1 MPSASAIRLQIETA
15 LAHRIPSALT
25 PRQRIVRPVAPTGIA
40 EIDELLEGGL
50 PLGAITEMAGPECSG
65 RSAVAL
71 SFVSHFTRSGRVC
84 AWIDASDALSP
95 ESAATADVDLA
106 RLLWVRCGVSAQ
118 KSQPTAEYRF
128 SLTERH
134 LVPPPA
140 KHGVHGG
147 GCGGHP
153 RGEVKGL
160 PEAVGKLLR
169 PEVIA
174 PRCSE
179 PLPRRKPEPTSFE
192 TNLQRLPQERV
203 QGAQAC
209 KPWARIKQALS
220 TADLLLQTGGFSAI
234 ILDLAGIAPE
244 FVSRVE
250 ASIWFRYR
258 SAAERTQ
265 ASVLLLTQYP
275 CAKSSG
281 ELLLRFR
288 PGIARRDETTLF
300 TGVECGLEVE
310 RRRFAQSATNVVPL
324 RKPPQSVNVA
334 HWKNQTTWAGAR

>member
-25 PRQRIVRPVAPTGIA
+25 PRTRIIRPVAPTGIA
-40 EIDELLEGGL
+40 EVDEVLGGGL
-50 PLGAITEMAGPECSG
+50 PLGAITEMTGPECSG
-65 RSAVAL
+65 RSSVAL
-71 SFVSHFTRSGRVC
+71 SFISRLTRAGNVC
-84 AWIDASDALSP
+84 AWIDVSDALSP
-95 ESAATADVDLA
+95 ESAAAADVDLA
-106 RLLWVRCGVSAQ
+106 RLLWVRCGVLTR
-118 KSQPTAEYRF
+118 KVQPTTGYRF
-128 SLTERH
+128 TLPEKY
-134 LVPPPA
+134 LVAPPG
-140 KHGVHGG
+140 KQGLHGG

-160 PEAVGKLLR
+160 PEAVGNLLR

-174 PRCSE
+174 PRCAE
-179 PLPRRKPEPTSFE
+179 PLPRRKPEPNAFE
-192 TNLQRLPQERV
+192 PNLQRLPQEKIR
-203 QGAQAC
+203 GAQAC

-234 ILDLAGIAPE
+234 IIDLAGIAPE

-258 SAAERTQ
+258 AAAERTQ

-281 ELLLRFR
+281 ELLLQFR

-310 RRRFAQSATNVVPL
+310 RQRFAQSATNVVPL
-324 RKPPQSVNVA
+324 RRPPQRANVA
-334 HWKNQTTWAGAR
+334 HWKNQTVWAGAR